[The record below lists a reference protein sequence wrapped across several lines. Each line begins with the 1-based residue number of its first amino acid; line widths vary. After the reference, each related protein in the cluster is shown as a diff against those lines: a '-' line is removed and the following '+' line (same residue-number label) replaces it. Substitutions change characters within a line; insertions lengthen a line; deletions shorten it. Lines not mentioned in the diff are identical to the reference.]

1 MGLAQASCSF
11 IDIDQHLRQW
21 GHSNIHSNIHN
32 NNRIGHFF
40 ELSLLLID
48 LMFLCFGI
56 LPDNLSSGHGGGA
69 GEESLNNTYY

>member
-1 MGLAQASCSF
+1 MGPAQASCSF

-21 GHSNIHSNIHN
+21 GHSNIHN

-56 LPDNLSSGHGGGA
+56 LPDNLSSGTGGGA
-69 GEESLNNTYY
+69 VEESLNNTYY

>member
-1 MGLAQASCSF
+1 MGPAQASCSF

-21 GHSNIHSNIHN
+21 GHSNIHN

-56 LPDNLSSGHGGGA
+56 LPDNLSSSHVEGA

>member
-1 MGLAQASCSF
+1 MGPAQASCSF

-21 GHSNIHSNIHN
+21 GHSNMHN

-56 LPDNLSSGHGGGA
+56 LPDNLSTGNRGAA
-69 GEESLNNTYY
+69 GEGSLNNTYY

>member
-1 MGLAQASCSF
+1 MGPAQASCSF

-21 GHSNIHSNIHN
+21 GHSNIHNNN

-40 ELSLLLID
+40 ELSMLLID

-56 LPDNLSSGHGGGA
+56 LPDNLSSSHGGGA

>member
-1 MGLAQASCSF
+1 MGPAQASCSF

-21 GHSNIHSNIHN
+21 GHSNIYIHN

-56 LPDNLSSGHGGGA
+56 LPDNLSSGTGGGA